1 MMVVGDF
8 IIEVLGP
15 VLESLEPIVP
25 GEWFPLYFIRPYLQ
39 RPLIAAVFVAMV
51 AGFLGSFL
59 LIRNLALIGDGL
71 AHVSFGAIAIGL
83 VVGIVDPLIWAFV
96 LCVISAI
103 LIDFLQVKKWLTG
116 DTAIAIFLTGM
127 LGLGVVVTRLYG
139 GGSLISV
146 EGYLWGN
153 LNLIDSDSFEFIM
166 IACIIS
172 YLSLAI
178 FYHSLLLIS
187 IDPIAAKIQGLPV
200 RFIGLYW
207 SILTAAVVVSMVQF
221 VGVLLV
227 TALIVTPAAIAQ
239 LLSRSFFMCVVL
251 SQVLGVVTVLLGLYY
266 SAELSTDSGAMI
278 ALVSAI
284 MFVVVAVSKGL
295 IKQFTAADNN
305 SN

>member
-1 MMVVGDF
+1 MVVGDF

-83 VVGIVDPLIWAFV
+83 IVGIVDPLIWAFV

-153 LNLIDSDSFEFIM
+153 LNLIDADSFEFIM

-187 IDPIAAKIQGLPV
+187 IDPIAARIQGLPV

-284 MFVVVAVSKGL
+284 IFVIVAVSKGL

>member
-1 MMVVGDF
+1 M
-8 IIEVLGP
+8 
-15 VLESLEPIVP
+15 
-25 GEWFPLYFIRPYLQ
+25 
-39 RPLIAAVFVAMV
+39 
-51 AGFLGSFL
+51 
-59 LIRNLALIGDGL
+59 
-71 AHVSFGAIAIGL
+71 
-83 VVGIVDPLIWAFV
+83 
-96 LCVISAI
+96 
-103 LIDFLQVKKWLTG
+103 
-116 DTAIAIFLTGM
+116 
-127 LGLGVVVTRLYG
+127 
-139 GGSLISV
+139 SV

-187 IDPIAAKIQGLPV
+187 IDPIAARIQGLPV
-200 RFIGLYW
+200 RLIGLYW

>member
-1 MMVVGDF
+1 MVVGDF
-8 IIEVLGP
+8 VIEVLGP

-83 VVGIVDPLIWAFV
+83 VVGIVDPLVWAFV

-187 IDPIAAKIQGLPV
+187 IDPIAARIQGLPV
-200 RFIGLYW
+200 RLIGLYW

>member
-1 MMVVGDF
+1 MVGDF

-25 GEWFPLYFIRPYLQ
+25 GEWFPLYFIRPYLKRQ
-39 RPLIAAVFVAMV
+39 LIAAVFVAMV

-127 LGLGVVVTRLYG
+127 LGLGIVVTRLYG

-178 FYHSLLLIS
+178 LYHSLLLIS
-187 IDPIAAKIQGLPV
+187 IDPIAARIQGLPV

-251 SQVLGVVTVLLGLYY
+251 SQILGVVTVLLGLYY
-266 SAELSTDSGAMI
+266 SAELSTCLLYTSPSPRDS
-278 ALVSAI
+278 V
-284 MFVVVAVSKGL
+284 
-295 IKQFTAADNN
+295 
-305 SN
+305 

>member
-1 MMVVGDF
+1 MVGDF
-8 IIEVLGP
+8 VIEVLGP

-83 VVGIVDPLIWAFV
+83 VVGIVDPLVWAFV

-187 IDPIAAKIQGLPV
+187 IDPIAARIQGLPV
-200 RFIGLYW
+200 RLIGLYW

>member
-1 MMVVGDF
+1 MVVGDF

-15 VLESLEPIVP
+15 ILEYIEPIVP

-83 VVGIVDPLIWAFV
+83 IVGIVDPLIWAFV

-103 LIDFLQVKKWLTG
+103 LIDFLQVKKWLAG

-139 GGSLISV
+139 GGSLTSV

-187 IDPIAAKIQGLPV
+187 IDPIAARIQGLPV

>member
-1 MMVVGDF
+1 MVVGDF

-15 VLESLEPIVP
+15 VLESLEPMVP

-127 LGLGVVVTRLYG
+127 LGLGIVVTRLYG

-239 LLSRSFFMCVVL
+239 LLSRSFFMCIVL
-251 SQVLGVVTVLLGLYY
+251 SQILGVVTVLLGLYY

>member
-1 MMVVGDF
+1 MVVGDL

-83 VVGIVDPLIWAFV
+83 VVGIVDPLIWAFI

-305 SN
+305 LN

>member
-1 MMVVGDF
+1 MVVGDF

-59 LIRNLALIGDGL
+59 LVRNLALIGDGL

-83 VVGIVDPLIWAFV
+83 IVGIVDPLIWAFV
-96 LCVISAI
+96 LCAFSAI
-103 LIDFLQVKKWLTG
+103 LIDFLQLKKWLTG

-127 LGLGVVVTRLYG
+127 LGLGIVVTRLYG

-178 FYHSLLLIS
+178 LYHSLLLIS
-187 IDPIAAKIQGLPV
+187 IDPIAARIQGLPV
-200 RFIGLYW
+200 RFIRLYW

-239 LLSRSFFMCVVL
+239 LLSRSFFMCIVL
-251 SQVLGVVTVLLGLYY
+251 SQILGVVTVLLGLYY

>member
-1 MMVVGDF
+1 MVVGDF

-103 LIDFLQVKKWLTG
+103 LIDFLQLKKWLTG

-127 LGLGVVVTRLYG
+127 LGFGVVVTRLYG

-187 IDPIAAKIQGLPV
+187 IDPIAARIQGLPV

-251 SQVLGVVTVLLGLYY
+251 SQILGVVTVLLGLYY

>member
-1 MMVVGDF
+1 MVIGDF
-8 IIEVLGP
+8 VIEVLGP
-15 VLESLEPIVP
+15 LLESLEPMIP

-39 RPLIAAVFVAMV
+39 RPLIAAIFVSMV

-83 VVGIVDPLIWAFV
+83 VVGMIDPLIWAFMI
-96 LCVISAI
+96 CVVAAI
-103 LIDFLQVKKWLTG
+103 IIDYLQVKQWLTG

-127 LGLGVVVTRLYG
+127 LGLGVIVTRIWG

-153 LNLIDSDSFEFIM
+153 LNLIDSESFEFII
-166 IACIIS
+166 IACLAS
-172 YLSLAI
+172 YLSLVVL
-178 FYHSLLLIS
+178 YQSLLLIS
-187 IDPIAAKIQGLPV
+187 IDPIAARIQGLPV

-239 LLSRSFFMCVVL
+239 LLSRSFLMCVVL
-251 SQVLGVVTVLLGLYY
+251 SQILGVITVLLGLYY

-284 MFVVVAVSKGL
+284 MFVIVAVSKG
-295 IKQFTAADNN
+295 IFRQITASDNN

>member
-1 MMVVGDF
+1 MVVGDF

-59 LIRNLALIGDGL
+59 LVRNLALIGDGL

-83 VVGIVDPLIWAFV
+83 IVGIVDPLIWAFV

-127 LGLGVVVTRLYG
+127 LGLGIVVTRLYG

-178 FYHSLLLIS
+178 LYHSLLLIS
-187 IDPIAAKIQGLPV
+187 IDPIAARIQGLPV
-200 RFIGLYW
+200 RFIGLFW

-251 SQVLGVVTVLLGLYY
+251 SQILGVVTVLLGLYY

>member
-1 MMVVGDF
+1 MGVGDF

-39 RPLIAAVFVAMV
+39 RPLIAAVFVSMV

-83 VVGIVDPLIWAFV
+83 VVGIVDPLIWAFL

-187 IDPIAAKIQGLPV
+187 IDPIAAKTQGLPV

>member
-1 MMVVGDF
+1 MVVGDLVVD
-8 IIEVLGP
+8 VLGP
-15 VLESLEPIVP
+15 ILECLEPIVP

-39 RPLIAAVFVAMV
+39 RPLIAAIFVSMV

-83 VVGIVDPLIWAFV
+83 VAGVIDPLIWAFIFSMV
-96 LCVISAI
+96 VAI
-103 LIDFLQVKKWLTG
+103 LINYFQVKQWLTG

-153 LNLIDSDSFEFIM
+153 LNLIDSDSFEFII
-166 IACIIS
+166 IACLASYIS
-172 YLSLAI
+172 LIVLYQ
-178 FYHSLLLIS
+178 SLLLIS
-187 IDPIAAKIQGLPV
+187 IDPVAARVQGIPV

-227 TALIVTPAAIAQ
+227 TALIVTPAATAQ
-239 LLSRSFFMCVVL
+239 LVSRSFLMCVIL

-284 MFVVVAVSKGL
+284 MFVVVAVSKGV
-295 IKQFTAADNN
+295 FTKVTASDNN
-305 SN
+305 SS

>member
-1 MMVVGDF
+1 MVVGDF
-8 IIEVLGP
+8 VIEVLGP

-83 VVGIVDPLIWAFV
+83 VVGIVDPLVWAFV

-187 IDPIAAKIQGLPV
+187 IDPIAARIQGLPV
-200 RFIGLYW
+200 RLIGLYW

-227 TALIVTPAAIAQ
+227 TALIVTPAATAQ

>member
-1 MMVVGDF
+1 MVVGDLV
-8 IIEVLGP
+8 IEILGP
-15 VLESLEPIVP
+15 FLEFLEPLIP
-25 GEWFPLYFIRPYLQ
+25 GEWFPLYFVKPYFQ
-39 RPLIAAVFVAMV
+39 RPLIAAIFVSMV

-83 VVGIVDPLIWAFV
+83 IVGMIDPLYWAFAI
-96 LCVISAI
+96 CVVAAI
-103 LIDFLQVKKWLTG
+103 LIDYLQTKQLLSG

-127 LGLGVVVTRLYG
+127 LGLGVIATRIWG
-139 GGSLISV
+139 GGTLSSV

-153 LNLIDSDSFEFIM
+153 LNLIDSDSFEFII
-166 IACIIS
+166 IACLASYIS
-172 YLSLAI
+172 LVVLYQ
-178 FYHSLLLIS
+178 SLLLIS
-187 IDPIAAKIQGLPV
+187 IDPIAARIQGLPV
-200 RFIGLYW
+200 RLISLYW

-239 LLSRSFFMCVVL
+239 LLSRSFLMCVIL
-251 SQVLGVVTVLLGLYY
+251 SQILGVITVLLGLYY

-278 ALVSAI
+278 ALVSAT
-284 MFVVVAVSKGL
+284 MFVIVAVSKS
-295 IKQFTAADNN
+295 IFTRFKASDNN

>member
-1 MMVVGDF
+1 MVVGDF
-8 IIEVLGP
+8 VIEVLGP

-83 VVGIVDPLIWAFV
+83 VVGIVDPLVWAFV

-127 LGLGVVVTRLYG
+127 LGLGVVVTRIYG

-187 IDPIAAKIQGLPV
+187 IDPIAARIQGLPV
-200 RFIGLYW
+200 RLIGLYW

-227 TALIVTPAAIAQ
+227 TALIVTPAATAQ

-251 SQVLGVVTVLLGLYY
+251 SQVLRVVTVLLGLYY

>member
-1 MMVVGDF
+1 MVVGDF
-8 IIEVLGP
+8 VLDVLGP
-15 VLESLEPIVP
+15 ILESLEPIVP
-25 GEWFPLYFIRPYLQ
+25 GEWFPLYFVRPYLQ
-39 RPLIAAVFVAMV
+39 RPLIAALFVAMV

-83 VVGIVDPLIWAFV
+83 IVGIVDALYWAFAI
-96 LCVISAI
+96 CVIAAI
-103 LIDFLQVKKWLTG
+103 LINYLQVKQWLTG

-127 LGLGVVVTRLYG
+127 LGLGIVVTRIWG

-166 IACIIS
+166 ITCFLS
-172 YLSLAI
+172 YLSLVAL
-178 FYHSLLLIS
+178 YQSLLLIS
-187 IDPIAAKIQGLPV
+187 IDPIAARIQGLPV

-239 LLSRSFFMCVVL
+239 LISRSFLMCVIF
-251 SQVLGVVTVLLGLYY
+251 SQLIGIITVLLGLYY

-284 MFVVVAVSKGL
+284 MFVVVAISKGL
-295 IKQFTAADNN
+295 LGKLNASSNN

>member
-1 MMVVGDF
+1 MVVGDF

-83 VVGIVDPLIWAFV
+83 IVGIVDPLIWAFV

-103 LIDFLQVKKWLTG
+103 LIDFLQAKKWLTG

-187 IDPIAAKIQGLPV
+187 IDPIAARIQGLPV

-284 MFVVVAVSKGL
+284 IFVIVAVSKGL

>member
-1 MMVVGDF
+1 MVVGDF

-83 VVGIVDPLIWAFV
+83 VVGIVDPLMWAFV

-103 LIDFLQVKKWLTG
+103 LIDFLQAKKWLTG

-153 LNLIDSDSFEFIM
+153 LNLIDSDSFDFIM
-166 IACIIS
+166 VACIIS
-172 YLSLAI
+172 YLSLVI
-178 FYHSLLLIS
+178 LYHSLLLIS
-187 IDPIAAKIQGLPV
+187 IDPIAARIQGLPV

-284 MFVVVAVSKGL
+284 MFVVISVSKGL
-295 IKQFTAADNN
+295 IKQFTATDNN

>member
-1 MMVVGDF
+1 MVVGDF
-8 IIEVLGP
+8 VIEVLGP

-83 VVGIVDPLIWAFV
+83 VVGIVDPLVWAFV

-103 LIDFLQVKKWLTG
+103 LIDFLQAKKWLTG

-187 IDPIAAKIQGLPV
+187 IDPIAARIQGLPV
-200 RFIGLYW
+200 RLIGLYW

-227 TALIVTPAAIAQ
+227 TALIVTPAATAQ